1 MELQLPKYVPS
12 GRVRP
17 TAIVALIG
25 TLVAGVLVAW
35 VYQALVRWIPFIILK
50 AFAVVGFGFAIG
62 MLSMMTV
69 SIGHVRNRMVGVLLG
84 ALVATG
90 SLAGS
95 YGWAYMGTVNDVV
108 GAEEYAGA
116 ITRDEVLAQYSFQQ
130 YVADRVEIGWSVGK
144 VARSSSLPLNGG
156 VVYVIWGIEAL
167 LMLGA
172 GVLMAYGSSDAP
184 YCEDCKQ
191 WTKETTKKVPGR
203 TRDEVMSLLQSNQLG
218 HLVTLAPP
226 ENADPKQWITL
237 KAHACPNCART
248 YLSVSESKETTGK
261 DGKAEV
267 SSNSIAEHLELAPR
281 QATELRAQVSGQA
294 AEQKAA

>member
-1 MELQLPKYVPS
+1 MELQLPKYEPS
-12 GRVRP
+12 GRFRP

-25 TLVAGVLVAW
+25 AIVAGVLVAW
-35 VYQALVRWIPFIILK
+35 VYQALVRWIPLIILK
-50 AFAVVGFGFAIG
+50 AFAVVGFGFAVG

-69 SIGHVRNRMVGVLLG
+69 SIGHVRNRMVGALLG
-84 ALVATG
+84 VLVATG
-90 SLAGS
+90 SLVGS
-95 YGWAYMGTVNDVV
+95 YGWAYMGAVNERV
-108 GAEEYAGA
+108 EESAGY
-116 ITRDEVLAQYSFQQ
+116 TREDVLAQYSFQQ
-130 YVADRVEIGWSVGK
+130 YVAERVEDGWNVGK

-191 WTKETTKKVPGR
+191 WTKETTKKVLGR

-218 HLVTLAPP
+218 HLIALEPP

-237 KAHACPNCART
+237 KAHACPNCSRT

-267 SSNSIAEHLELAPR
+267 SSNSIAEHLELAQR

-294 AEQKAA
+294 ERKAA